1 MRRWSQAVGCDGE
14 GVDMTA
20 KLSSLLGID
29 ADLQAIIAAALIGAF
44 LVFGAGF
51 ANSATLHGAAHDS
64 RHAIAFPCH

>member
-1 MRRWSQAVGCDGE
+1 
-14 GVDMTA
+14 MTA